1 MGFGSIR
8 SGMDSFGMV
17 RTGRDGIARTA
28 DGSTEGSPSLLFS
41 REQVWFGEVR
51 QYTLRLGLVRPGEA
65 RQGAAGL
72 GNTIPAALH
81 YEHLGS
87 RNVLRL

>member
-1 MGFGSIR
+1 
-8 SGMDSFGMV
+8 MDGLALV
-17 RTGRDGIARTA
+17 RQRAARTA

>member
-1 MGFGSIR
+1 MW
-8 SGMDSFGMV
+8 SGVQWLGWANH
-17 RTGRDGIARTA
+17 GADGPGLLRTA

-41 REQVWFGEVR
+41 REQVWLGETR
-51 QYTLRLGLVRPGEA
+51 QYTLGLGLVRPGEA
-65 RQGAAGL
+65 RQGAVGL